1 MPCRAG
7 SAVYFQRVPYLRGDF
22 RYGFFIFIGN
32 TVIHSCVKV
41 EPSYE
46 IKNAPRGCA
55 VRGKENIALRTA
67 PARRIPQAGFFF
79 SRRKYGDKN
88 CTYRYH
94 CGEHRVRGAAQSSA
108 ARIRQASHIIG
119 RMGIPYRE
127 KNVHIISVAI
137 DAPQDVINALS
148 GKIGRLAGITAK
160 TVYSNV

>member
-55 VRGKENIALRTA
+55 ARGKENIALR
-67 PARRIPQAGFFF
+67 PAAGGESRKRDSFSVGENMETRIALIGIIVESTESVEQLNHLLHE
-79 SRRKYGDKN
+79 YG
-88 CTYRYH
+88 
-94 CGEHRVRGAAQSSA
+94 
-108 ARIRQASHIIG
+108 SHIIG